1 MCRPERVRDV
11 PCGSAS
17 SPTWERTP
25 QSRTVVG
32 LRADQSVLAGFV
44 TRRLRHGACPL
55 VARRQTWEAPRRDRA
70 HRSTD
75 VRSRSQVRRC
85 QRRVTDSTAVFREAG
100 AHPGARRHPA
110 LLRRRPLHRAKRQ
123 RADGTTARGWIG
135 TTSAIEGSDMCGT
148 APPGATRCRSGVQEG
163 SPAGRSSR
171 WGARYLK

>member
-32 LRADQSVLAGFV
+32 LRADQSVLTGFV

-55 VARRQTWEAPRRDRA
+55 VARRQHVGGAATRQSASIDGCPFAQPGPPVSETGDGFYCRVPRGGCASR
-70 HRSTD
+70 RSTT
-75 VRSRSQVRRC
+75 SS
-85 QRRVTDSTAVFREAG
+85 
-100 AHPGARRHPA
+100 

-163 SPAGRSSR
+163 NPAGSSSR

>member
-110 LLRRRPLHRAKRQ
+110 FCAGGRFTAPSGNELTVPLPAGATVPPVQSRARTCVARHHRALHA
-123 RADGTTARGWIG
+123 ADQ
-135 TTSAIEGSDMCGT
+135 GSKKGILPADPLDG
-148 APPGATRCRSGVQEG
+148 APAT
-163 SPAGRSSR
+163 
-171 WGARYLK
+171 